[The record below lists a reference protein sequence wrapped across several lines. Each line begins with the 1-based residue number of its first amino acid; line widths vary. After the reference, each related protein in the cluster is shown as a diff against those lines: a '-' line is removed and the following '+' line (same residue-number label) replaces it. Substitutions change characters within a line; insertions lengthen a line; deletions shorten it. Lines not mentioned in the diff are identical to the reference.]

1 MKVLIA
7 DDSELILDALQE
19 MLSCFGQAEIV
30 ASCHNG
36 TDTLNAIQ
44 ALKPDLAIVDLKMPG
59 LTGLEVLSEISKENK
74 TTIFIIF
81 TFFSS
86 DYYRQLA
93 IEAGADYFF
102 SKEDDFGKI
111 AEVVEEM
118 LKKEEK
124 LKEIIYN

>member
-7 DDSELILDALQE
+7 DDSELILDTLQE
-19 MLSCFGQAEIV
+19 MLSCYGQTEIV
-30 ASCHNG
+30 SSCHNG

-44 ALKPDLAIVDLKMPG
+44 TLKPDLAIVDLKMPG
-59 LTGLEVLSEISKENK
+59 LTGLEVLSESRKENK

-93 IEAGADYFF
+93 IAAGADYFF